1 MPTAKRRKSRPTTV
15 LAEIAPLLQ
24 PVVAPV
30 LSQLDRHAEMLEE
43 IRQALQVQFKRTA
56 QIQAQ
61 LDKLIAT
68 VAKKARKG

>member
-1 MPTAKRRKSRPTTV
+1 MPTKKRRQSRPAAA
-15 LAEIAPLLQ
+15 LAEIAPLLK

-43 IRQALQVQFKRTA
+43 IREAMQVQFKRTA

-61 LDKLIAT
+61 LDKLMASL
-68 VAKKARKG
+68 AKKPRKG

>member
-1 MPTAKRRKSRPTTV
+1 MRTKKRRQSRPAAV
-15 LAEIAPLLQ
+15 LDELAPLLK

-30 LSQLDRHAEMLEE
+30 LSQLDRHAEMLDE
-43 IRQALQVQFKRTA
+43 IREALQVQFKRTA

-68 VAKKARKG
+68 VAKKSRKG

>member
-1 MPTAKRRKSRPTTV
+1 MPTKKRRPSRPTAV
-15 LAEIAPLLQ
+15 LTEIAPLLK

-30 LSQLDRHAEMLEE
+30 LSQLERHAELLDE
-43 IRQALQVQFKRTA
+43 IRDALQVQFKRTA

-68 VAKKARKG
+68 VAKKSRKG